1 MPPTGPQGPEY
12 LEQGGGAPLAREHR
26 SGGGGR
32 RKAIVAGAT
41 VVGLAAIGG
50 GVWAAT
56 SFFGTGAQ
64 PAEALPASTLGY
76 ASIDL
81 DPSGGQKIEAIRMLN
96 KFPAFKDEIGLDA
109 DDDIKKKIF
118 DMVVTE
124 APCAGLDYAND
135 IEPWLGDRAAV
146 AAVDTGE
153 EEPVVAV
160 V

>member
-1 MPPTGPQGPEY
+1 MTSSMPPTGSQGPEY
-12 LEQGGGAPLAREHR
+12 LEQGGGAPLAREPR

-41 VVGLAAIGG
+41 VVGLAAVGG

-56 SFFGTGAQ
+56 SFFSTGAQ

-96 KFPAFKDEIGLDA
+96 KFPAFKDEIGLDT
-109 DDDIKKKIF
+109 DDDIKRKLF
-118 DMVVTE
+118 DEGDVSE
-124 APCAGLDYAND
+124 ACDDLDYARD
-135 IEPWLGDRAAV
+135 IEPWLG
-146 AAVDTGE
+146 
-153 EEPVVAV
+153 
-160 V
+160 